1 MEDKKEVEKTEFA
14 QMMQAENNMLM
25 QAMSDE
31 QLCEIV
37 SNCLDELERREYS
50 VLVSI
55 SNPDNEE
62 STIYMNC
69 FGAPHHLAAGLMY
82 LSINRKLLGEVVTA
96 VAGKLA
102 NERGFYE
109 RVLADEG
116 LEADDEEAE
125 GGDADE

>member
-1 MEDKKEVEKTEFA
+1 MEEKKEVEKTEFA
-14 QMMQAENNMLM
+14 QMMQAENNKLM
-25 QAMSDE
+25 QAMRDG

-37 SNCLDELERREYS
+37 SNCLEELERREYS

-55 SNPDNEE
+55 SNPDNEK

-116 LEADDEEAE
+116 LKADDEEAE